1 MIAWY
6 WVLISVVMSNF
17 LTVLLSNIVNFEN
30 LWEDFLFILFYPF
43 VWIGKFPYVF
53 FRNFFIPVTQQR
65 FDKAMTTETDKETI
79 YKLSKNVYLWH
90 DKKAKK
96 IHNHW
101 FLVRIK

>member
-6 WVLISVVMSNF
+6 WVLISIVVSNF
-17 LTVLLSNIVNFEN
+17 LTVLLSNIINFEN
-30 LWEDFLFILFYPF
+30 LWEDFLFTLFSPF

-65 FDKAMTTETDKETI
+65 FDKAMATETDKETI

>member
-6 WVLISVVMSNF
+6 WVLISIVMSNF

-30 LWEDFLFILFYPF
+30 LWEDFLFTLFYPF
-43 VWIGKFPYVF
+43 VWIGKFPYAF
-53 FRNFFIPVTQQR
+53 FRNFFVPATQQR
-65 FDKAMTTETDKETI
+65 FEKAMTTKTDKETI
-79 YKLSKNVYLWH
+79 HKLSKNVYLWH

>member
-1 MIAWY
+1 MVAWY
-6 WVLISVVMSNF
+6 WILISVVVSNF
-17 LTVLLSNIVNFEN
+17 LTVLLSYKINFEN
-30 LWEDFLFILFYPF
+30 LWEDFLCILFYPF
-43 VWIGKFPYVF
+43 VWVGNFPYAF
-53 FRNFFIPVTQQR
+53 FRNFFIPATQQQ
-65 FDKAMTTETDKETI
+65 FEEVMTTETDKETI